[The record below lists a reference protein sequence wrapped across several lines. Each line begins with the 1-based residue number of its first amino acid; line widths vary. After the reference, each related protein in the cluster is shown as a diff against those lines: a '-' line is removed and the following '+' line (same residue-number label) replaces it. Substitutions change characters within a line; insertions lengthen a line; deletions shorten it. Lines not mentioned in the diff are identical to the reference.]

1 MRGKQREQR
10 TLLMVGSLEERIP
23 AEHPVRGIKALA
35 DRALAAVE
43 PTFAAMYSRVGRPS
57 VPPERLLKAQL
68 LMALYSVRSD
78 RQFCEQLNYNL
89 LFRWFLDME
98 MDEEVFDASTFSQNR
113 KRLLRHEVAE
123 QFLAAVVLEA
133 KKGHL
138 LSAEHFTV
146 DGTLIEAWA
155 SLKSFRPKDE
165 PPGGD
170 GNGWSDFRGSRRSN
184 ETHESKTDPEAKLM
198 RKGNGQEARLCFSG
212 HVLMENRN
220 GLVLDL
226 RVAQATGSAE
236 RLEGLEMLKTLAES
250 ARRRTVGA
258 DKGYDTKDFVA
269 SCREIRITPHVAQN
283 QHARR
288 TSAVDGRTTR
298 HAGYDVSQVV
308 RRRIESIFGW
318 LKAYG
323 GLRKSR
329 FRGVARVQL
338 AARIAAAAYNLL
350 RLSRLLAPTLAT

>member
-1 MRGKQREQR
+1 
-10 TLLMVGSLEERIP
+10 MVGSLEERIP
-23 AEHPVRGIKALA
+23 AKHPVRGIKVLA

-43 PTFAAMYSRVGRPS
+43 PTVAAMYSRVGRPS

-113 KRLLRHEVAE
+113 KRLLCHEVAE

-258 DKGYDTKDFVA
+258 DKAYDTKDFVA

-288 TSAVDGRTTR
+288 TSAIDGRTTR
-298 HAGYDVSQVV
+298 HAGYDVSQVG

-350 RLSRLLAPTLAT
+350 RLSRLLVPTLAT